1 VDIVLIGG
9 IMKKIKKILVLQ
21 IVLAAILLIL
31 IVLFFLH
38 SFTNYLPYTS
48 ISLENM
54 TILDKTA
61 GG

>member
-1 VDIVLIGG
+1 MVFIGG
-9 IMKKIKKILVLQ
+9 RMKKIKKMLILQ
-21 IVLAAILLIL
+21 ITLAILLLIL
-31 IVLFFLH
+31 IFLFFLH

-54 TILDKTA
+54 TILGKGT